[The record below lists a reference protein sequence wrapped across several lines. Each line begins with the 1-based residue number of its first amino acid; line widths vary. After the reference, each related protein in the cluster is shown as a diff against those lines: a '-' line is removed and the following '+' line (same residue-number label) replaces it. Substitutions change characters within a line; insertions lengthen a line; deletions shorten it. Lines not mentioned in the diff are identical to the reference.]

1 MNMLE
6 EAQSQQRC
14 IWEQSGLKT
23 SLLQLSS
30 FRNLPRAVTNL
41 LSSRFVP
48 DLVDLEFTK
57 ENISIMGVKSISQ
70 SLCNEHFLQD
80 FSTSKYS

>member
-1 MNMLE
+1 M
-6 EAQSQQRC
+6 
-14 IWEQSGLKT
+14 
-23 SLLQLSS
+23 
-30 FRNLPRAVTNL
+30 TNL

-48 DLVDLEFTK
+48 DLVDFEFTK
-57 ENISIMGVKSISQ
+57 ENIGIMGVKSISR